1 MNYVYMIKD
10 EKQNL
15 YIGITNNPERRLGEH
30 NNSCGANFT
39 KDSKTFYIVFLEKHN
54 TLADARKREVQIKKW
69 SRSKKEKLIELYSQ
83 NIKTRI

>member
-30 NNSCGANFT
+30 NNNRGANFT

-54 TLADARKREVQIKKW
+54 MLADARKREVQIKKW
-69 SRSKKEKLIELYSQ
+69 SRSKKEKLIELYS
-83 NIKTRI
+83 